1 MDFWKGNRKKD
12 GSTCYNIHDLL
23 LELVRKL
30 SSHECIAIDSSQFHV
45 RSLQVLPS
53 IRHLS
58 INIEDA
64 SVKDRLILKNCVEG
78 FNTLV
83 KTLKVEKYEL

>member
-23 LELVRKL
+23 HELVRKL

-53 IRHLS
+53 IHHLS